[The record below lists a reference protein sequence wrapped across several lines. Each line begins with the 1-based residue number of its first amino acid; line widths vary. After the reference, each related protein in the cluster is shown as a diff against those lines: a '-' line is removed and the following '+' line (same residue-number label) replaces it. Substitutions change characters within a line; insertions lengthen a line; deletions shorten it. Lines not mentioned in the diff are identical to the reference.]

1 MVSYKLN
8 ALHFS
13 KLTLQKL
20 LSGPEYL
27 ILQIWQMLSDPMRNT
42 LYLSPLICLLLDRN
56 SQSDDSA
63 PLAKVIYTLQYLQS
77 SANFIIIFYGVYIID
92 NSTGQ
97 KKINLWVK
105 KTPHNNGLCLCLFIS
120 SDIWRSTSE
129 SVFNPCS
136 ANCI

>member
-1 MVSYKLN
+1 
-8 ALHFS
+8 
-13 KLTLQKL
+13 
-20 LSGPEYL
+20 
-27 ILQIWQMLSDPMRNT
+27 MLSDPMRNT
-42 LYLSPLICLLLDRN
+42 LYLSPLICLLLDHN

-105 KTPHNNGLCLCLFIS
+105 KLLTIMVFVYAFSLAVTSGDPPVSQFLIHAVLIAYNRS
-120 SDIWRSTSE
+120 SFKSKCYCGID
-129 SVFNPCS
+129 
-136 ANCI
+136 